1 MTRSLRIAPLL
12 GAGALALASR
22 WPTPHRCRAP
32 TPITPPAARQPPR
45 RPRAA
50 NGARRRR
57 CPTAAACAA
66 NGARRRCGA
75 SACWPPGPTSGSL
88 HDGRARTPL
97 EAAPWHDGEG
107 AEARRRLLALPAR
120 DREALVAFLASL

>member
-50 NGARRRR
+50 NGARRRF
-57 CPTAAACAA
+57 
-66 NGARRRCGA
+66 GA

-97 EAAPWHDGEG
+97 EAAPWHDGKG